1 MVPPSL
7 HPFGGPSLLERL
19 CRGAIA
25 SLAMCLAL
33 SASADTECPTANA
46 DTKDATLV
54 ADASSDCEAPH
65 AWTSSR
71 LFGSSSGAGVQPDS
85 IHPFR
90 GLRAMA
96 HPFKA
101 LALWAQG
108 QGFHLS
114 RRSALYDLQGG
125 AAVSLDEHVRFTASY
140 RLSGVDLG
148 FDGDV
153 ERADVEPSIQ
163 ATFVGL
169 SFDF

>member
-1 MVPPSL
+1 
-7 HPFGGPSLLERL
+7 LLERL

-25 SLAMCLAL
+25 SLAICLAL
-33 SASADTECPTANA
+33 SASADTQCPTTDA
-46 DTKDATLV
+46 DAKGAEL
-54 ADASSDCEAPH
+54 AGDASSDCEAPH

-71 LFGSSSGAGVQPDS
+71 LFGSRGDGVQPDS

-125 AAVSLDEHVRFTASY
+125 AAISLDEHVRFTASY

-148 FDGDV
+148 FDSDV
-153 ERADVEPSIQ
+153 ESADVEPSIQ